1 MPPDAVTSVACANGD
16 AYDSTAADSIGSI
29 IQRSIHACRLQPW
42 NQQRECVPRE
52 ALPVSHV
59 PAVHEPAI
67 SAEARSV
74 RLGSRL
80 WNRVCAWD
88 SLRDPRHSDQRAC
101 VLEMTLRP
109 DQAQ

>member
-1 MPPDAVTSVACANGD
+1 MRASLHPS
-16 AYDSTAADSIGSI
+16 S
-29 IQRSIHACRLQPW
+29 
-42 NQQRECVPRE
+42 QQRECAPRE
-52 ALPVSHV
+52 ALPVPHV
-59 PAVHEPAI
+59 PTVHEPAN

-74 RLGSRL
+74 RPGSRL

-101 VLEMTLRP
+101 VLEMTLRT